1 MQNEIGACTTSGSGL
16 IYLATPY
23 SHAEAEIRNHRFLE
37 VNRVAASLMREG
49 LHIYSPIS
57 HTHPIAMA
65 GEMPK
70 DWEFWQGYCLTMLQ
84 SCSKMV
90 VLMQDGWRESVGVQA
105 EINIARNIGMPIEFM
120 AHE

>member
-1 MQNEIGACTTSGSGL
+1 MQNETEACTTSGSGL

-70 DWEFWQGYCLTMLQ
+70 EWEFWQEYCLTMLQ

-105 EINIARNIGMPIEFM
+105 EINIARKTGMPIEFM